1 MNYLKP
7 KNNKSV
13 KIRREMK
20 NEASGQMEMK
30 IDTNKEPIE
39 WGKRKRERE
48 RERERERSRLNEG
61 IRKWN

>member
-13 KIRREMK
+13 KIRREME

-39 WGKRKRERE
+39 
-48 RERERERSRLNEG
+48 
-61 IRKWN
+61 